1 VCVIG
6 GFGIGDWNM
15 KFRVLFSEKT
25 FEFIVPKIEGGGYVR
40 RGFGKIREWKFW
52 RLCFWKNMNM
62 NINMTTIPF
71 FSVFFNYN

>member
-40 RGFGKIREWKFW
+40 RGFGKIRG
-52 RLCFWKNMNM
+52 
-62 NINMTTIPF
+62 
-71 FSVFFNYN
+71 